1 MMTSHQFVHSHFG
14 VVVHLTYSFST
25 AHTVETCDG
34 WFLELSVKR
43 RDGTNMN
50 QIKCPLLARLFVA
63 VFDVLLTTFSTQL
76 RGPKITQYTSKSSIG
91 Y

>member
-1 MMTSHQFVHSHFG
+1 
-14 VVVHLTYSFST
+14 
-25 AHTVETCDG
+25 
-34 WFLELSVKR
+34 
-43 RDGTNMN
+43 MN